1 MANENVNSICRVLD
15 ILECFTSKN
24 NSWGVIELAQKLD
37 LPASTVH
44 RLMNTLVSRGYL
56 AKSPH
61 SKRYKPGSRLIWF
74 SEAIISQYDMRNI
87 ARPYLEELA
96 KVADETVHLCQLD
109 HFDLFYVDKIETNHS
124 VRCNS
129 YMGLRIPAHAS
140 SAGKVLLAYQDEQSI
155 RAYCDNLSHAPVF
168 TKNTISSPDALL
180 TELSHV
186 KCMGY
191 ALDNEEIE
199 LGLTC
204 VAAPIFD
211 MNGYAQMAL
220 SISGPTFRMQ
230 DNLERFIP
238 QVKSTAQSIS
248 NMIGYRGER

>member
-15 ILECFTSKN
+15 ILECFTDKRS
-24 NSWGVIELAQKLD
+24 SWGIIELAQKLG

-56 AKSPH
+56 AQDPH

-74 SEAIISQYDMRNI
+74 SEAVISQYDSRNI
-87 ARPYLEELA
+87 ARPFLQELA
-96 KVADETVHLCQLD
+96 KLADETVHLCQLD
-109 HFDLFYVDKIETNHS
+109 HFDLFYVDKIETSHS
-124 VRCNS
+124 VNCNS

-140 SAGKVLLAYQDEQSI
+140 SAGKAMLAYQDETTIQTYLDQLDRS
-155 RAYCDNLSHAPVF
+155 PVF
-168 TKNTISSPDALL
+168 TKNTISDPEALL
-180 TELSHV
+180 AELSQV
-186 KCMGY
+186 KSQGY

-211 MNGYAQMAL
+211 MNRSVQMAL

-230 DNLERFIP
+230 GSLEQFIP
-238 QVKSTAQSIS
+238 LVKNTAQKVSD
-248 NMIGYRGER
+248 MLGYRN

>member
-140 SAGKVLLAYQDEQSI
+140 SAGKVLLAYQDEQEQRGLEAST
-155 RAYCDNLSHAPVF
+155 A
-168 TKNTISSPDALL
+168 
-180 TELSHV
+180 ELRE
-186 KCMGY
+186 K
-191 ALDNEEIE
+191 
-199 LGLTC
+199 
-204 VAAPIFD
+204 VAACEQQSVNVKDF
-211 MNGYAQMAL
+211 L
-220 SISGPTFRMQ
+220 K
-230 DNLERFIP
+230 L
-238 QVKSTAQSIS
+238 VKSYTEPEQLTPEILHMFVDKIVVHEGRYLKRTSCSAS
-248 NMIGYRGER
+248 